1 MFCKHSSASVNK
13 TANFNE
19 GGDRER
25 GILGGGGER
34 IGCYGC
40 VHKLLVKV
48 SINVYIHKVASHLH
62 HECLC
67 SIRYKNYTLVALL
80 YCKKKTKIKNHT
92 ILKCYPP

>member
-1 MFCKHSSASVNK
+1 M
-13 TANFNE
+13 
-19 GGDRER
+19 RE
-25 GILGGGGER
+25 GGGER

-80 YCKKKTKIKNHT
+80 YCKKNPIQ
-92 ILKCYPP
+92 Y